1 MSSSTP
7 ERTGTGETAAT
18 ERSVDPRHEPERT
31 TQMRPFGITEPVSTA
46 EWEDPQQSAPDRVR
60 HVVDRFDGAIGL
72 LILRLVT
79 AGIFAIRG
87 LQKLQH
93 LDVTQQQF
101 TQAGVPNAGT
111 LAIVVGACQ
120 VAIAVALL
128 LGFLVRAA
136 GIAVAIIAIG
146 TLAYFTWRTGDVFTA
161 GQPGFAGELELLLA
175 AVGLALA
182 GLGGGGWGVD
192 RRFRRR

>member
-1 MSSSTP
+1 
-7 ERTGTGETAAT
+7 
-18 ERSVDPRHEPERT
+18 
-31 TQMRPFGITEPVSTA
+31 MRPFGITEPASSS
-46 EWEDPQQSAPDRVR
+46 EWEDTPEPAAIRVR
-60 HVVDRFDGAIGL
+60 HVVDRFDGAFGL

-93 LDVTQQQF
+93 LDLTQQQF
-101 TQAGVPNAGT
+101 AQAGVPYAPT
-111 LAIVVGACQ
+111 MAIVVGAGE
-120 VAIAVALL
+120 VAVAVALI
-128 LGFLVRAA
+128 LGLLVRIAGL
-136 GIAVAIIAIG
+136 GIALITIG
-146 TLAYFTWRTGDVFTA
+146 ALVYVVWRTGEVFHA
-161 GQPGFAGELELLLA
+161 GQPGFSGELELILA